1 MIDFDRVVE
10 FLGSGL
16 LLAIQMSVPVLIAVV
31 VVGVVTNLI
40 QSIFQIQDQSL
51 SIVPR
56 LLAAAVIMGL
66 VFPTLLDWIV
76 NFTRESI
83 SSSTWFLSGG

>member
-16 LLAIQMSVPVLIAVV
+16 LLAIQMSVPILIAVV
-31 VVGVVTNLI
+31 VVGVITNLI

>member
-31 VVGVVTNLI
+31 VVGVITNLI

-56 LLAAAVIMGL
+56 LLAAAVIM
-66 VFPTLLDWIV
+66 
-76 NFTRESI
+76 
-83 SSSTWFLSGG
+83 

>member
-31 VVGVVTNLI
+31 VVGVITNLI

>member
-1 MIDFDRVVE
+1 
-10 FLGSGL
+10 L

>member
-83 SSSTWFLSGG
+83 SSSTGFLWGG

>member
-40 QSIFQIQDQSL
+40 QSILQIQDQSL